1 MILNVYRIQE
11 YMNLHGTREIIPF
24 VNSTALIIHVSFRF
38 SCLTNYEPGVTTEL
52 KPPACKSYKKC
63 IILVNRTI

>member
-24 VNSTALIIHVSFRF
+24 VNSASPI
-38 SCLTNYEPGVTTEL
+38 TNQESPQ
-52 KPPACKSYKKC
+52 
-63 IILVNRTI
+63 N

>member
-24 VNSTALIIHVSFRF
+24 INSTALIIHVSFRF
-38 SCLTNYEPGVTTEL
+38 SCLTNYEPGVKHRIKT
-52 KPPACKSYKKC
+52 AYM
-63 IILVNRTI
+63 